1 MSVAPDLVLGQI
13 VLVLFKLLFVSF
25 EILDHQVFA
34 DQFVV
39 VGEMVHDL
47 GFVESDALVE
57 RNVPDLG
64 LKRFRVVQTV
74 AQ

>member
-1 MSVAPDLVLGQI
+1 MSVTPDLVLGQI
-13 VLVLFKLLFVSF
+13 VLVLLKLLFVSF

-47 GFVESDALVE
+47 GFVKSDA
-57 RNVPDLG
+57 
-64 LKRFRVVQTV
+64 
-74 AQ
+74 